1 MLGSRPSTPSAFS
14 TLSEEEPTGIR
25 WSEAGVQMANLIS
38 YGVQAEFK
46 DFVPSRSS
54 SVAPA
59 DAASQRG
66 RRSRWTGDAPRMPR
80 GPRQTPASPS
90 VPTSPASPLSQG
102 PLSTPPPS
110 PSPPSAKSRTP
121 NVHSDRGSRCR
132 AIHVPPMTG
141 SSQSQGRSMPS
152 GLETLAPENWARRN
166 VMM

>member
-1 MLGSRPSTPSAFS
+1 MQT
-14 TLSEEEPTGIR
+14 
-25 WSEAGVQMANLIS
+25 ANLVS
-38 YGVQAEFK
+38 YGMQAEFK

-59 DAASQRG
+59 NIASQRG
-66 RRSRWTGDAPRMPR
+66 RQSRWTEDAPRTPR

-102 PLSTPPPS
+102 PLSTPLPS

-121 NVHSDRGSRCR
+121 NVHSDRGSRRR
-132 AIHVPPMTG
+132 AIHVPPMTR

-152 GLETLAPENWARRN
+152 GLETLAPENRAWRN